1 MLLQACILSLII
13 AVLVALTH
21 SPASHED
28 RGGAAVSLAVKTFI
42 ISFLV
47 IYFGVPY
54 LIPAIASHVGGGQVI
69 ELGEPDF

>member
-1 MLLQACILSLII
+1 MLLQACILSMII
-13 AVLVALTH
+13 AVLVASTH
-21 SPASHED
+21 TPSSHED
-28 RGGAAVSLAVKTFI
+28 RGGAVGLAVKTFI

-69 ELGEPDF
+69 EMGEPDF

>member
-1 MLLQACILSLII
+1 MLLQACILSTII
-13 AVLVALTH
+13 AVLVASTH
-21 SPASHED
+21 TSPEN
-28 RGGAAVSLAVKTFI
+28 RGGVVGLAVKTFI

-69 ELGEPDF
+69 EMGDPDF